1 MVVAPVPRFRL
12 VLFLL
17 ALCLA
22 LACGIEGHPGR
33 AQPGSPEPDPTGS
46 GGDSGGA
53 GGTRCAPV
61 PADVQSVLSSR
72 CQICHGSRPL
82 PTVPSSLVT
91 VADFSRPA
99 KSAPT
104 ITVAQATMMRLTG
117 TDPKLRMPPAPA
129 DPLSAAEIQIL
140 QAWFDAGMPPS
151 TCGDAGTPADPGPDP
166 YAVAPRCT
174 SGTTWTGGTRE
185 SPLMQPG
192 EPCVA
197 CHTRG
202 EAPRLSFGGT
212 IYPSAHEPSQCYGAS
227 GVASAQGA
235 AVVVVDATGKSV
247 SANVNAAGNFYVS
260 ARTALTPPLK
270 AKVTFMGRERV
281 MIGAVDNGDCN
292 ACHTQK
298 GTTTATAPGTVAAP
312 GRILLP

>member
-1 MVVAPVPRFRL
+1 MVAAPTRCSRL
-12 VLFLL
+12 W
-17 ALCLA
+17 LCLVA
-22 LACGIEGHPGR
+22 LSLFPACGLDGHSGS
-33 AQPGSPEPDPTGS
+33 AQPGSPDPSGTG
-46 GGDSGGA
+46 GTTGGA
-53 GGTRCAPV
+53 AGCAPV
-61 PADVQSVLSSR
+61 PADVQQVLGSR
-72 CQICHGSRPL
+72 CQLCHGARPL
-82 PTVPSSLVT
+82 ATVPSSLVT
-91 VADFSRPA
+91 AADFARAA
-99 KSAPT
+99 KSNPAM
-104 ITVAQATMMRLTG
+104 TVGEVTLMRLTT

-129 DPLSAAEIQIL
+129 DPLTPDEIQTL
-140 QAWFDAGMPPS
+140 RAWFDAGMPPS
-151 TCGDAGTPADPGPDP
+151 TCGDAGATVDPGPDP

-174 SGTTWTGGTRE
+174 SGTTWTGGNRE

-197 CHTRG
+197 CHSSG

-247 SANVNAAGNFYVS
+247 TASVNAAGNFYVS
-260 ARTALTPPLK
+260 ARAALTPPLK

-281 MIGAVDNGDCN
+281 MIGAVDSGDCN

-298 GTTTATAPGTVAAP
+298 GTTTSVAPATVPAP